1 MIKSI
6 LAAAILSLGVVT
18 VALAFTPSPATSPKL
33 VVTSDLIQVKS
44 KGYKSGG
51 YKGGKW
57 HHGKG
62 HGHRYAQLPQVQI
75 RPERLAPLQLSS
87 LSLGAPW
94 LRDRRP
100 AVVLPITV

>member
-44 KGYKSGG
+44 RDTRVADTRAASGITARDTVTDTPTPTG
-51 YKGGKW
+51 TNTPRK
-57 HHGKG
+57 
-62 HGHRYAQLPQVQI
+62 A
-75 RPERLAPLQLSS
+75 
-87 LSLGAPW
+87 GATTTI
-94 LRDRRP
+94 
-100 AVVLPITV
+100 VPIAGSIAAA

>member
-62 HGHRYAQLPQVQI
+62 TLTPTDTNTPRKA
-75 RPERLAPLQLSS
+75 
-87 LSLGAPW
+87 GATTTI
-94 LRDRRP
+94 
-100 AVVLPITV
+100 VPIAGSTVAA

>member
-18 VALAFTPSPATSPKL
+18 VALAFTPSPATSPKV

-62 HGHRYAQLPQVQI
+62 HGHRYADSHRYKYAPKGWRHYNY
-75 RPERLAPLQLSS
+75 RPYRWEHRGCVIVGPLWYC
-87 LSLGAPW
+87 P
-94 LRDRRP
+94 
-100 AVVLPITV
+100 

>member
-18 VALAFTPSPATSPKL
+18 VALAFTPSPATSPQ
-33 VVTSDLIQVKS
+33 VAATSDLIQVKS

-51 YKGGKW
+51 YKGGTW

-62 HGHRYAQLPQVQI
+62 HGHRYADSHRYKYAPKGWRHYNY
-75 RPERLAPLQLSS
+75 RPYRWEHRGCVIVGPLWYC
-87 LSLGAPW
+87 P
-94 LRDRRP
+94 
-100 AVVLPITV
+100 

>member
-6 LAAAILSLGVVT
+6 LATAILSLGVVT
-18 VALAFTPSPATSPKL
+18 VALAFTPSPATSPK
-33 VVTSDLIQVKS
+33 VVVKSDLIQVKS

-62 HGHRYAQLPQVQI
+62 HGHQSPTPTGTNTPRKA
-75 RPERLAPLQLSS
+75 
-87 LSLGAPW
+87 GATTTI
-94 LRDRRP
+94 
-100 AVVLPITV
+100 VPIAGSIVAA